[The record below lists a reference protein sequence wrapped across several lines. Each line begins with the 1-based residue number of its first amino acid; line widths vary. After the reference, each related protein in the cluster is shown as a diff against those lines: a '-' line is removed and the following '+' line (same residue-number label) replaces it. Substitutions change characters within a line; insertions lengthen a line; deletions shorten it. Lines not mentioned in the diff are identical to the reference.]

1 MHSAFLAASLWRLAL
16 PPVGWD
22 VCVALGSIVA
32 LYECAADDADGSLL
46 VFCFGGFWRGALG
59 SSGMSHRCE
68 HEVDSGDGLPQCTWV
83 PTPLVRKMSK
93 CVEYVLATN
102 DGFPLC
108 NGHGPAL
115 ANV

>member
-93 CVEYVLATN
+93 FSFCLERSSSWQQGVL
-102 DGFPLC
+102 
-108 NGHGPAL
+108 
-115 ANV
+115 